1 MRKIRKVIL
10 TMDQNKT
17 YEIIKKLVETNGN
30 KKTAELKI
38 GCTGRHINR
47 LIKGYKEHGKA
58 FFIHG
63 NCGRKPTITIPEDTK
78 NLILDLYLTK
88 YFDCNLTHYS
98 ELLEELEGIK
108 VSVSTITSILRAER
122 ILSPKANRSSK
133 KALKKE
139 LQILKSKSKSKNEI
153 AAIQSSILDLEN
165 CHPRQPRCAYFGE
178 VLQMDASVHLWFG
191 DAKTQLHIA
200 VDDGVC
206 QVSCRI

>member
-1 MRKIRKVIL
+1 M
-10 TMDQNKT
+10 
-17 YEIIKKLVETNGN
+17 
-30 KKTAELKI
+30 
-38 GCTGRHINR
+38 
-47 LIKGYKEHGKA
+47 
-58 FFIHG
+58 
-63 NCGRKPTITIPEDTK
+63 
-78 NLILDLYLTK
+78 
-88 YFDCNLTHYS
+88 
-98 ELLEELEGIK
+98 EELEGIK